1 MNLRKISCPCS
12 NGEESYSIQTIYYL
26 LYIIYLLYISLDLAK
41 TEKQLGVVTKETVAR
56 VGGKFL
62 RADVKGIKHPTEFFK
77 NQIKD
82 LDLQG
87 EG

>member
-1 MNLRKISCPCS
+1 LRKQRNTDC
-12 NGEESYSIQTIYYL
+12 
-26 LYIIYLLYISLDLAK
+26 LDLAK